1 MTPGERCCSAMSL
14 SAMPGREPPRA
25 VWGLHCM
32 VRYQTK
38 LFALAALDRT
48 VN

>member
-14 SAMPGREPPRA
+14 SAMPGRAPARA
-25 VWGLHCM
+25 VWGLRRM
-32 VRYQTK
+32 VSYQTK
-38 LFALAALDRT
+38 LFALVALDRT

>member
-14 SAMPGREPPRA
+14 SAMPDSEPPRE
-25 VWGLHCM
+25 VWSLRRM
-32 VRYQTK
+32 VWYQAK

>member
-14 SAMPGREPPRA
+14 SAMPGRELPGA
-25 VWGLHCM
+25 VSSLRRM
-32 VRYQTK
+32 VRYQAK